1 MGDDGARGRFVFFQ
15 GEFGRRDLGRVVAHR
30 VDRHRDHLRDFPI
43 AVGDADFDEV
53 DVIVR
58 DSAEVRRVFKVRG
71 NLECQ
76 FTGILGD
83 DELPVV
89 RAVAARQA
97 GTLGPRLFR
106 TVPRAIRAA
115 KRVRTETAVGRGQVS
130 VPSVAVDLTKQIFG
144 ELRDRTAV
152 LIGSG
157 EMANTVARLLT
168 TEHSRLLVVGR
179 DETRVSEI
187 TAKIDGS
194 RVVVFGGE
202 SMNTTVSGVM
212 ANYLAMNNLDDF
224 QLGDGLT
231 QSDLD
236 TSARVAV
243 MGAGVASD
251 LFGTEFPIGEQ
262 IRINGVSYEV
272 VGILEESGGGL
283 AGFTDDTVYVPL
295 TTAQSRL
302 YTDRTRSGEKIVT
315 SITAQAASSE
325 QVESAINDVT
335 RVLRERH
342 GITYGDDDDF
352 QIFDQSSLLDTVN
365 TVVGS
370 LTAFLGAIAA
380 ISLLV
385 GGIGIMNI
393 MLVSVT
399 ERTREIGIRKAIGA
413 LRRDIL
419 TQFLLESMVLSLLGG
434 VIGIILG
441 WGISML
447 ASAVFDL
454 TMAVDIGTILL
465 SASFAAA
472 VGLIFGI
479 YPAWRAS
486 NLRPIEAL
494 RYE

>member
-1 MGDDGARGRFVFFQ
+1 MNLSESFITALDAILANRMRSILTM
-15 GEFGRRDLGRVVAHR
+15 LGVIIGVAS
-30 VDRHRDHLRDFPI
+30 VI
-43 AVGDADFDEV
+43 ALMAIGNGFSEDITGQITSIGTNLVSISTDFDGSGGYPALSLN
-53 DVIVR
+53 D
-58 DSAEVRRVFKVRG
+58 
-71 NLECQ
+71 
-76 FTGILGD
+76 
-83 DELPVV
+83 V
-89 RAVAARQA
+89 RALADQQQ
-97 GTLGPRLFR
+97 
-106 TVPRAIRAA
+106 VPTI
-115 KRVRTETAVGRGQVS
+115 
-130 VPSVAVDLTKQIFG
+130 
-144 ELRDRTAV
+144 
-152 LIGSG
+152 
-157 EMANTVARLLT
+157 
-168 TEHSRLLVVGR
+168 
-179 DETRVSEI
+179 SEV
-187 TAKIDGS
+187 TAKVDGN

-202 SMNTTVSGVM
+202 SMNTTVSGIM
-212 ANYLAMNNLDDF
+212 ANYLSMNNLDDF

-231 QSDLD
+231 ENDLA

-251 LFGTEFPIGEQ
+251 LFGNDFPIGEQ
-262 IRINGVSYEV
+262 IRIGGVSYEV
-272 VGILEESGGGL
+272 VGVLAESGGGL
-283 AGFTDDTVYVPL
+283 AGNTDDTVYVPL

-302 YTDRTRSGEKIVT
+302 YTDRTRSGEKIVS
-315 SITAQAASSE
+315 SITAQAASTE
-325 QVESAINDVT
+325 DVQAAIDDVT
-335 RVLRERH
+335 AVLRDRH
-342 GITYGDDDDF
+342 GINYGDDDDF
-352 QIFDQSSLLDTVN
+352 RIFDQSSLLDTVN
-365 TVVGS
+365 TVIGS

-434 VIGIILG
+434 VLGIMLG
-441 WGISML
+441 WAISFL
-447 ASAVFDL
+447 AGTIFDL

-465 SASFAAA
+465 SAGFAAA